1 MITDLKTLLLQILVV
16 CVLARALGWLFTRFH
31 QPRVVGEIV
40 AGLLLGPSLL
50 GWLAPSALA
59 FVFPPAGLG
68 ALNLLSQVGLVLFMF
83 QVGLELNLTE
93 LKSMGRA
100 VVITSN
106 VSILLPFLAGV
117 GLAFFLHPR
126 LSSPDV
132 PVFNFALFIGTAM
145 SITAFPVLA
154 RILAERNLL
163 GSRVGSIAISC
174 AAVDDITAWCLLAFL
189 SVKVHAG
196 SQSHLWFTLVGL
208 LAYVALM
215 ILVVRPLLARHRA
228 FRKGTLSADALA
240 LVLLLAFLSALVT
253 EWLQIHALFG
263 AFLAGVVIPKSEG
276 LVRSVVGK
284 LETVNLVLLLPLFF
298 AFTGLRTSVRLLS
311 EGSLWA
317 YCVLIIIVAV
327 AGKLLGCVISMR
339 AAGINWREA
348 FSVGVLMNT
357 RGLVELVILNVGLD
371 LGLISPTLFSM
382 MVIMALVTTFMT
394 TPLLDLLNQAR
405 APAKLVGLVDSQGVP
420 RTG

>member
-16 CVLARALGWLFTRFH
+16 CVLARALGWLFTKFH
-31 QPRVVGEIV
+31 QPRVVGEIA
-40 AGLLLGPSLL
+40 AGILLGPSLL

-59 FVFPPAGLG
+59 FVFPPAGLA
-68 ALNLLSQVGLVLFMF
+68 ALNLLSQVGLVMFMF

-93 LKSMGRA
+93 LTSRGRA

-106 VSILLPFLAGV
+106 VSILVPFLAGV

-126 LSSPDV
+126 LSSPTV
-132 PVFNFALFIGTAM
+132 PVFNFALFMGTAM

-196 SQSHLWFTLVGL
+196 SQNHLWFTLAGL

-228 FRKGTLSADALA
+228 FRKETLSADALA
-240 LVLLLAFLSALVT
+240 LVLLLAFLSAWVT
-253 EWLQIHALFG
+253 EWLEIHALFG
-263 AFLAGVVIPKSEG
+263 AFLAGVVIPKTEG
-276 LVRSVVGK
+276 LVRSVVSK

-311 EGSLWA
+311 EGGLWA

-394 TPLLDLLNQAR
+394 TPLLDLLNRTR